1 MRGWADAKKK
11 RSDISSQLENA
22 LVQKSASLNPINACV
37 ESVIIGRWDQDRR
50 ALIDMTRDVT

>member
-1 MRGWADAKKK
+1 MQKK
-11 RSDISSQLENA
+11 RSDISNQLENA

-37 ESVIIGRWDQDRR
+37 ESVIIGRRDQDRR